1 MSDEISFSAGE
12 AKPNPDIED
21 ERKSDIKKGAF
32 EAIEKKQ
39 IEKQARAEAGL
50 TDIPPP
56 SESVPPEL
64 PKMLFLACSK
74 IVGCDKLQLDKDEAK
89 IFAKHLSI
97 ILGSM
102 NSKIYSLVV
111 IIIIT
116 ISKIAD
122 CWGKAKRF
130 IGGKKGKGKEEIM
143 ESTISEYK
151 EQGITSTL

>member
-1 MSDEISFSAGE
+1 MSDEISFSVGE
-12 AKPNPDIED
+12 TNPNPDIED

-74 IVGCDKLQLDKDEAK
+74 
-89 IFAKHLSI
+89 
-97 ILGSM
+97 LGSCCPLLIFIR
-102 NSKIYSLVV
+102 NGYLSHVLTNLRTKYASY
-111 IIIIT
+111 T
-116 ISKIAD
+116 IRIK
-122 CWGKAKRF
+122 
-130 IGGKKGKGKEEIM
+130 
-143 ESTISEYK
+143 
-151 EQGITSTL
+151 